1 MSLDWGRQPAT
12 GRSFFKMMLLVV
24 LATGFAVFWVVRSLS
39 EPPAD
44 RSAATTPA
52 GPPGG
57 QIGGQK

>member
-12 GRSFFKMMLLVV
+12 GRSFLKMMLLVV

-39 EPPAD
+39 EPPTD

-52 GPPGG
+52 DQAGGPTD
-57 QIGGQK
+57 GQK